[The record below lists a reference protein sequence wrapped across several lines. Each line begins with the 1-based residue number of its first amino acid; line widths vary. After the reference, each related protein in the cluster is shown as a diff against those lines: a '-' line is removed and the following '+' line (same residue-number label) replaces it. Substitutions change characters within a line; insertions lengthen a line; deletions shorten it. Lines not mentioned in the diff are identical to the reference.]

1 MRTAQIAVVGG
12 GPAGL
17 SAAIAAAKT
26 GAQTVLLDEQPAA
39 GGQLRYRVAELTTGP
54 YGAIRPM
61 ALADQLIIEATAA
74 GVELLADSVVWGFFD
89 GNILTVIT
97 GEASY
102 QLQAERIVFAT
113 GSTDLPF
120 PFAGGSLPGVFTARA
135 VQLLINRHRVLPGR
149 RFVVIGAGPDANEVA
164 EDITLAGGEVVAR
177 IDRPDSANV
186 FATGPHGIESV
197 TIDGEKHQADIV
209 VIAVG
214 RQPDPE
220 LALMTQCA
228 VGFSNALGGWVPQRN
243 ARLQTS
249 QPAIYVAGDVAGIC
263 DVEIG
268 FTEGTYAGIAAAV
281 SLGFGD
287 NAELERARAAYESI
301 AADRIQQAANL
312 GPAYAQVVHDP
323 IGV

>member
-1 MRTAQIAVVGG
+1 MRAAQIAVVGG

-26 GAQTVLLDEQPAA
+26 GAQTVLFDEQPTV
-39 GGQLRYRVAELTTGP
+39 GGQLRYRVAEQAAGQ
-54 YGAIRPM
+54 YGTIRPM
-61 ALADQLIIEATAA
+61 PLADHLNAEATDA
-74 GVELLADSVVWGFFD
+74 GVDILADSVVWGFFE
-89 GNILTVIT
+89 GNVLTVIT

-102 QLQAERIVFAT
+102 QLRAERVVFAT

-149 RFVVIGAGPDANEVA
+149 RFVVIGAGSEADEVA
-164 EDITLAGGEVVAR
+164 DDIRLAGGEVGARMDQPDPAKIVA
-177 IDRPDSANV
+177 S
-186 FATGPHGIESV
+186 GPQGIEAV
-197 TIDGEKHQADIV
+197 TIDGETREADIV

-220 LALMTQCA
+220 LALMAECA
-228 VGFSNALGGWVPQRN
+228 VGFSDALGGWVPVRN
-243 ARLQTS
+243 ERLETS
-249 QPAIYVAGDVAGIC
+249 QPGIWVAGDVAGIC
-263 DVEIG
+263 DVETAL
-268 FTEGTYAGIAAAV
+268 TEGMYAGVAAV
-281 SLGFGD
+281 ASLGFGD
-287 NAELERARAAYESI
+287 DEALERACTAYESI
-301 AADRIQQAANL
+301 AGNRIQQAANL